1 MAEEEKPEEQPE
13 EPKAEETPEAAPEEV
28 KEEPTEKI
36 EETSEAPETEAKPEA
51 APEEVKEQPAEK
63 PEEKE
68 EEPKK
73 EKPVL
78 KSEVLDEIKKAL
90 GDKVMKAWV
99 QRERRLY
106 IAVKGENILE
116 VAKAVK
122 EMGFDHLSS
131 ISGVEYE
138 DRMECVYHIW
148 SYSRGKLLTVRTLVP
163 KDDPKIDSLTS
174 VWKSADW
181 HERETYD
188 LMGMVFEGHPDLR
201 RILTSD
207 DFKGYP
213 LRKDFELTEKPW

>member
-13 EPKAEETPEAAPEEV
+13 EPKVEETPEAAPEEV

-36 EETSEAPETEAKPEA
+36 EETSEEPETEAKPEA

-63 PEEKE
+63 KE

-148 SYSRGKLLTVRTLVP
+148 SYSKGKLLTVRTLVS

-174 VWKSADW
+174 IWKSADW

-207 DFKGYP
+207 DFKGHP

>member
-13 EPKAEETPEAAPEEV
+13 EPKAEEQPEAAPEEV
-28 KEEPTEKI
+28 KEEPAEKI
-36 EETSEAPETEAKPEA
+36 EETSEEPETEAKPEA

-63 PEEKE
+63 KE

-148 SYSRGKLLTVRTLVP
+148 SYSKGKLLTVRTLVP
-163 KDDPKIDSLTS
+163 KDNPKIDSLTS
-174 VWKSADW
+174 IWKSADW

-207 DFKGYP
+207 DFKGHP

>member
-36 EETSEAPETEAKPEA
+36 EETSEEPETEAKPEA

-63 PEEKE
+63 KE

-78 KSEVLDEIKKAL
+78 KSEVLDEIKKNL

-148 SYSRGKLLTVRTLVP
+148 SYSKGKLLTVRTLVP
-163 KDDPKIDSLTS
+163 KDNPKIDSLTS
-174 VWKSADW
+174 IWKSADW

-207 DFKGYP
+207 DFKGHP

>member
-13 EPKAEETPEAAPEEV
+13 EPKVEETPEAAPEEV

-36 EETSEAPETEAKPEA
+36 EETSEEPETEAKPEA

-63 PEEKE
+63 KE

-148 SYSRGKLLTVRTLVP
+148 SYSKGKLLTVRTLVP

-174 VWKSADW
+174 IWKSADW

-188 LMGMVFEGHPDLR
+188 LIGMVFEGHPDLR

-207 DFKGYP
+207 DFKGHP

>member
-13 EPKAEETPEAAPEEV
+13 EPKVEETPEAAPEEV
-28 KEEPTEKI
+28 KEEPAEEI
-36 EETSEAPETEAKPEA
+36 EETSEEPETEAKPEA
-51 APEEVKEQPAEK
+51 APEEVKEQPVEK
-63 PEEKE
+63 KE

-116 VAKAVK
+116 VAKTVK

-148 SYSRGKLLTVRTLVP
+148 SYSKGKLLTVRTLVS

-174 VWKSADW
+174 IWKSADW

-188 LMGMVFEGHPDLR
+188 LIGMVFEGHPDLR

-207 DFKGYP
+207 DFKGHP

>member
-36 EETSEAPETEAKPEA
+36 EETSEEPETEAKPEA

-63 PEEKE
+63 KE

-148 SYSRGKLLTVRTLVP
+148 SYSKGKLLTVRTLVP
-163 KDDPKIDSLTS
+163 KDNPKIDSLTS
-174 VWKSADW
+174 IWKSADW

-207 DFKGYP
+207 DFKGHP

>member
-13 EPKAEETPEAAPEEV
+13 EPKVEETPEAAPEEV

-36 EETSEAPETEAKPEA
+36 EETSEEPETEAKPEA

-63 PEEKE
+63 KE

-148 SYSRGKLLTVRTLVP
+148 SYSKGKLLTVRTLVP
-163 KDDPKIDSLTS
+163 KDNPKIDSLTS
-174 VWKSADW
+174 IWKSADW

-207 DFKGYP
+207 DFKGHP